1 MAMGQVKTLYK
12 LMALCFALTLVSAV
26 VGFGNRIPNLTIDVI
41 VAFWVFYFL
50 TLLTML
56 MGMGGFGESRHE
68 E

>member
-1 MAMGQVKTLYK
+1 MGRIKALYVVA
-12 LMALCFALTLVSAV
+12 ALCFAMTLICAV

-56 MGMGGFGESRHE
+56 MGMGGFGESKT
-68 E
+68 

>member
-1 MAMGQVKTLYK
+1 MGQVKTLYK

-26 VGFGNRIPNLTIDVI
+26 VGFGNRIPSLTIDVI

-56 MGMGGFGESRHE
+56 MGMGGFGESRRE
-68 E
+68 D